1 MSMFVDTLGRI
12 TQNRMA
18 FIGLILT
25 SIVILAAI
33 LAPLL
38 SPMAPTTM
46 QPDARFLPPTW
57 EHPFGTDDF
66 GRDQLSRVLF
76 GARISLQ
83 VGLVAIAVSTA
94 IGSVLG
100 LIAGYRPGWVDSI
113 IMRIMDVLLAFPS
126 LLLALFIIAALGP
139 SITNLIIAVSIAYI
153 PFFAR
158 MTRGQVLSLSQSQF
172 VEASRSIGAGP
183 TWIIRR
189 HLLPNVIPLLLI
201 QATINIAF
209 AVLAESSLSYLGL
222 GTEPERPSWGRMLTE
237 ARPYMD
243 QSAWM
248 GIFPGLALMML
259 IIGTNLLGDGLR
271 DVLDPRMRGTTPGRS
286 AGSQRNWA
294 SRLFSRGFLKKG

>member
-1 MSMFVDTLGRI
+1 MSMFVDTLIRI

-18 FIGLILT
+18 FVGLILT
-25 SIVILAAI
+25 TIVIFAAV
-33 LAPLL
+33 LAPVL

-46 QPDARFLPPTW
+46 QPDARFLSPSW
-57 EHPFGTDDF
+57 DHPFGTDDF
-66 GRDQLSRVLF
+66 GRDQLSRVLY

-83 VGLVAIAVSTA
+83 VGIVAIAVSTA
-94 IGSVLG
+94 IGSVFG
-100 LIAGYRPGWVDSI
+100 LIAGYRPGWIDSI
-113 IMRIMDVLLAFPS
+113 IMRVMDVLLAFPS

-209 AVLAESSLSYLGL
+209 AILAESSLSYLGL

-271 DVLDPRMRGTTPGRS
+271 DVLDPRMRGTAPTRS
-286 AGSQRNWA
+286 SGGLIGWA
-294 SRLFSRGFLKKG
+294 RRLFSGRDLRKG